1 MVALRLREPLTL
13 LLAAVAPLVLVVGVL
28 LAQAVQRPGGYAP
41 VRQTV
46 STLAGRGA
54 DDRWIMTAGLLALG
68 LIYLAVAAGL
78 RAPRPGRWILGV
90 GALAVVVVSL
100 APQPAHGSSAV
111 HMTAMAL
118 ACAAF
123 TLWPLGLLRAPH
135 LRAGSVVMTGVV
147 AATVVWLCAQA
158 WTDGTWLGAAE
169 RTVLLAQTVWPLRV
183 ALGTRSLGASARWTV
198 LLALVPFVV
207 FPVGLVAAQS
217 AQPTPEPSAMSLSA
231 LESLGA
237 VDRWIMTTTVL
248 VVGLTYVAVAARL
261 HPVPRVGR
269 VLLGAGGGFLALAA
283 LFPQPVHGTSWPHM
297 VAGGLAWAGFAT
309 WPLAL
314 VAGPTAGPVLRR
326 GSLLA
331 VAVMGALLAWFTVQL
346 VTGGTWYGVS
356 QRITVAAMG
365 IWPLVV
371 AVGHAA
377 IPMRRSQTSSGTGA
391 PVRTNEARSADHV
404 ATTGS
409 ARRSASG
416 IGGSSRRTTSAAQ
429 FHGRGPG
436 S

>member
-1 MVALRLREPLTL
+1 MVDRRLREPSVLV
-13 LLAAVAPLVLVVGVL
+13 LAATAPVVLVVGVL

-54 DDRWIMTAGLLALG
+54 DERWVMTTCLFLLGVL
-68 LIYLAVAAGL
+68 YLAVATGL
-78 RAPRPGRWILGV
+78 RAPRPARWLLGA

-123 TLWPLGLLRAPH
+123 TLWPLGLLGEPRW
-135 LRAGSVVMTGVV
+135 RSGSLVAVGVV

-183 ALGTRSLGASARWTV
+183 ALGARPLAASAGWTV
-198 LLALVPFVV
+198 VLALLPLVV
-207 FPVGLVAAQS
+207 FPVGLVAAQA
-217 AQPTPEPSAMSLSA
+217 AQPTADPLAMSLSA

-248 VVGLTYVAVAARL
+248 AAGLAYVAVAARL
-261 HPVPRVGR
+261 HRVPPVGR
-269 VLLGAGGGFLALAA
+269 VLLGAGGGFLAVAA

-297 VAGGLAWAGFAT
+297 VAGGLAWVGFTA
-309 WPLAL
+309 WPLTL
-314 VAGPTAGPVLRR
+314 VADPTTGPALRR
-326 GSLLA
+326 ASL
-331 VAVMGALLAWFTVQL
+331 VAVGVMAVLLAWFTVQL
-346 VTGGTWYGVS
+346 VTGGPWYGLS
-356 QRITVAAMG
+356 QRITVVVMGVWPVVLAVEGVVRDAPARAMA
-365 IWPLVV
+365 P
-371 AVGHAA
+371 AVL
-377 IPMRRSQTSSGTGA
+377 RTG
-391 PVRTNEARSADHV
+391 
-404 ATTGS
+404 
-409 ARRSASG
+409 
-416 IGGSSRRTTSAAQ
+416 
-429 FHGRGPG
+429 
-436 S
+436 